1 MKMNNKRARTKNENV
16 VLSLGV
22 AILFCVVLS
31 ACFIQSA
38 WALSKED
45 SNWSDDET
53 AYAHVKGNYMTYYFY
68 EEYHYGSV
76 IFDPQ
81 VVGAWT
87 EFEGTGLEPY
97 CYYYDLQPGQY
108 KSKTKTNSVHT
119 ARTTTYSGCSA
130 IPLVCTAKAKIS
142 VAEP

>member
-1 MKMNNKRARTKNENV
+1 MKMNNKCARTRNENV
-16 VLSLGV
+16 VLTLGA
-22 AILFCVVLS
+22 AIMLCVVLS

-45 SNWSDDET
+45 SDWSDDET
-53 AYAHVKGNYMTYYFY
+53 AYAHVKGNYTTYYFY

-81 VVGAWT
+81 VEGAWT

-97 CYYYDLQPGQY
+97 YHYYDLLPGQY

-119 ARTTTYSGCSA
+119 AETITYSGCSEY
-130 IPLVCTAKAKIS
+130 PDVCTAKAKIR
-142 VAEP
+142 VAGP